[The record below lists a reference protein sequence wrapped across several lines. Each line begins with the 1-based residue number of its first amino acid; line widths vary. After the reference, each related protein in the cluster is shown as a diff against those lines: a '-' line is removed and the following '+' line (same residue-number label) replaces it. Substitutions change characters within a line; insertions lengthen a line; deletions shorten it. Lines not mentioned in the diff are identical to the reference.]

1 MKKLSRAQKSALAE
15 LAAAVYTGNE
25 EQHLS
30 HHQRHCE
37 ICKHPACQFIQEA
50 FLQWISP
57 DTIMKKYD
65 LKSRATIYHH
75 AHAFKLFELRDSTLR
90 FALGHIVEQA
100 DRVSVT
106 ARDVIQAV
114 YTYAHVN
121 EQGLWMQPESRSE
134 VVVSRNEPGAPVP
147 SAQPSPPHS
156 HSAPPRLPAKSA
168 KRRRP
173 PVADQDS
180 HDVSMIPPEP
190 TADLTAA
197 YVQVASP
204 DPPDPN
210 APEDWRAIANRY
222 FGKVPRP
229 NRDPNSTEKIYFDAY
244 RTSPDPK

>member
-1 MKKLSRAQKSALAE
+1 MKKLSRAQKTTLAK
-15 LAAAVYTGNE
+15 LAAAAQTENE

-30 HHQRHCE
+30 HHKRHCE
-37 ICKHPACQFIQEA
+37 ICNHPACQFIQEA

-75 AHAFKLFELRDSTLR
+75 AHAFRLFELRDSTLR

-121 EQGLWMQPESRSE
+121 DQGLWMQPESRSE
-134 VVVSRNEPGAPVP
+134 VVVSRNDAGEPLPASPASLP
-147 SAQPSPPHS
+147 NPDSAL
-156 HSAPPRLPAKSA
+156 PRLPAKPA
-168 KRRRP
+168 KRRRRP
-173 PVADQDS
+173 GADQET
-180 HDVSMIPPEP
+180 HDASKMQPEP
-190 TADLTAA
+190 GPDLAAA

-204 DPPDPN
+204 DPADPN
-210 APEDWRAIANRY
+210 ALEDWRAVANRF

-229 NRDPNSTEKIYFDAY
+229 NFDPNSTETIYFDAY

>member
-1 MKKLSRAQKSALAE
+1 MKKLSRAQKTTLAK
-15 LAAAVYTGNE
+15 LAAAAYTENE

-30 HHQRHCE
+30 HHKRHCE
-37 ICKHPACQFIQEA
+37 ICNHPACQFIQEA

-75 AHAFKLFELRDSTLR
+75 AHAFKLFDLRDSTLR

-121 EQGLWMQPESRSE
+121 DQGLWMQPESRSE
-134 VVVSRNEPGAPVP
+134 VVVSRNDPGEPLPAMPASLP
-147 SAQPSPPHS
+147 HPDSAL
-156 HSAPPRLPAKSA
+156 PRLPAKPA
-168 KRRRP
+168 KRRRR
-173 PVADQDS
+173 PVVHQES
-180 HDVSMIPPEP
+180 HDASKVQTEP
-190 TADLTAA
+190 GPDPAAA
-197 YVQVASP
+197 YVQVAAP
-204 DPPDPN
+204 DPADPN
-210 APEDWRAIANRY
+210 APEDWRAIANRF

-229 NRDPNSTEKIYFDAY
+229 NRDPNSTETIYFDAY
-244 RTSPDPK
+244 RTNPDPK

>member
-1 MKKLSRAQKSALAE
+1 MKKLSRAQKTTLAK
-15 LAAAVYTGNE
+15 LAADAYTENE
-25 EQHLS
+25 EQHLA
-30 HHQRHCE
+30 HHKRHCE
-37 ICKHPACQFIQEA
+37 ICNHPACQFIQEA

-121 EQGLWMQPESRSE
+121 DQGLWMQPESRSE
-134 VVVSRNEPGAPVP
+134 VVVSRNEPGEPVP
-147 SAQPSPPHS
+147 ASASLPNSN
-156 HSAPPRLPAKSA
+156 SALPRLPAKPA
-168 KRRRP
+168 KRRRR
-173 PVADQDS
+173 PVADPEPHEAS
-180 HDVSMIPPEP
+180 NLPPEP
-190 TADLTAA
+190 GPDLAAA

-204 DPPDPN
+204 DPADPD
-210 APEDWRAIANRY
+210 ASEDWRAIANRF